1 MTLPDQDTLTQ
12 DLENIMM
19 QVAAALSTE
28 ASWLSSDQTITI
40 EFTGR
45 QVTATVENNSMEF
58 QHEELQNRLFDKL
71 EEKAKQVNPNDLQQA
86 VDDELSPINDYTP
99 ESEEVKKKESGP
111 SGVKDIVLN
120 S

>member
-12 DLENIMM
+12 DLENIMI
-19 QVAAALSTE
+19 QAAAALSTE
-28 ASWLSSDQTITI
+28 ASWLNSDQTITI

-58 QHEELQNRLFDKL
+58 QHEELQNRLFKKL
-71 EEKAKQVNPNDLQQA
+71 ENKARKINPSDPQRA

-99 ESEEVKKKESGP
+99 ESEKVKKKESGP
-111 SGVKDIVLN
+111 SGVKDVVLN